1 MQVMNVNKSG
11 NMSIKPAAR
20 RKARRFAM
28 QALYEWAISGNAM
41 HEIEARYRVEN
52 DMHKVDLDYFHEL
65 IHEIVKDCDAI
76 DDAFMAHLDRKFHE
90 LDHVERAILRIGSYE
105 LLKRLDVPYKVVI
118 NEGIELAKDF
128 GATDSHKYVNGILDE
143 VAKQQRKIERPAG

>member
-1 MQVMNVNKSG
+1 MSKS
-11 NMSIKPAAR
+11 NTMTIKPSAR

-28 QALYEWAISGNAM
+28 QALYEWSISHNPM

-65 IHEIVKDCDAI
+65 IHEIVKQSDEI
-76 DDAFMAHLDRKFHE
+76 DDAFMTHLDRKLHA
-90 LDHVERAILRIGSYE
+90 LDHVEHAILRIGTYE
-105 LLKRLDVPYKVVI
+105 MLHRLDVPYKVVI

-128 GATDSHKYVNGILDE
+128 GATESHKYVNGILDE
-143 VAKQQRKIERPAG
+143 VAKLHRQVERNH

>member
-1 MQVMNVNKSG
+1 MSKTG
-11 NMSIKPAAR
+11 NMNIKPSAR

-28 QALYEWAISGNAM
+28 QALYEWSISGNPVF
-41 HEIEARYRVEN
+41 EIEARYRVEN

-65 IHEIVKDCDAI
+65 IHEITKATDTI

-90 LDHVERAILRIGSYE
+90 LDHVERAILRIGAYE
-105 LLKRLDVPYKVVI
+105 ILRRLDVPYKVVI

-128 GATDSHKYVNGILDE
+128 GATDSHKYVNSILDE
-143 VAKQQRKIERPAG
+143 MAKQYRRIERPAD